1 MQKQNIDSSKIR
13 SILVPVSLDGVPAN
27 GVKDFS
33 LGSVAQ
39 LRDCVGL
46 ISAEV
51 FNTTLQSKD
60 PAGNTNLPDAAWK
73 TSYLSIFG
81 SDNTEVRAQIPCAK
95 LIRSNGNS
103 TIEKLNIF
111 GNDKQPRPI
120 DPQRSKLTI
129 GDCSLVGGATVALI
143 EFVYVAP

>member
-1 MQKQNIDSSKIR
+1 MKNIDPAKIR
-13 SILVPVSLDGVPAN
+13 SILVEVPISGFPAA
-27 GVKDFS
+27 GAFSFS

-51 FNTTLQSKD
+51 FNTTLQSKGLQG
-60 PAGNTNLPDAAWK
+60 ATNLSDAAYK
-73 TSYLSIFG
+73 ASYLSIFDSG
-81 SDNTEVRAQIPCAK
+81 NIEIRSNIPCAK

-103 TIEKLNIF
+103 QIEKLNIF
-111 GNDKQPRPI
+111 GNERMKNPI

-129 GDCSLVGGATVALI
+129 SDTTLIGASTVALI